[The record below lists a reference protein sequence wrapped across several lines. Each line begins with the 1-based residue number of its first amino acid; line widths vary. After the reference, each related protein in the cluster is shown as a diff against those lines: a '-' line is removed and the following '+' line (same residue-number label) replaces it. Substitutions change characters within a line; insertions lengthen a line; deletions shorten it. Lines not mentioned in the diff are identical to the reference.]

1 MLGNEVMLLSDT
13 LSSKISEIGNL
24 YFNYNRILDAGMD
37 FLDIEMNMNKL
48 SEFIHEKIAHKAPID
63 ADTFRHYNSSKS
75 KRTDY
80 ATPILGS
87 SGDYEGDPLK
97 LFSMGYLYASKIQ
110 QEIANGIN
118 LAMQEGDIDTCEFL
132 RNQIATVRE
141 YKDQFVLLYDKC
153 EASIKAGN
161 TWQDIDNR
169 WEDFVKMG
177 A

>member
-1 MLGNEVMLLSDT
+1 
-13 LSSKISEIGNL
+13 
-24 YFNYNRILDAGMD
+24 
-37 FLDIEMNMNKL
+37 
-48 SEFIHEKIAHKAPID
+48 
-63 ADTFRHYNSSKS
+63 
-75 KRTDY
+75 
-80 ATPILGS
+80 
-87 SGDYEGDPLK
+87 
-97 LFSMGYLYASKIQ
+97 MGYLYASKIQ